1 MDDKTRADIME
12 YIMTGGAGEMLYA
25 ARVAERFAQ
34 EHVSISTETAIVML
48 EMLFEEA
55 KRRAH

>member
-1 MDDKTRADIME
+1 
-12 YIMTGGAGEMLYA
+12 MTGGIGEMLYA
-25 ARVAERFAQ
+25 ARVAERLAQ

>member
-1 MDDKTRADIME
+1 MDDKTRADVVD
-12 YIMTGGAGEMLYA
+12 YLMTGGIGEMLYA

>member
-12 YIMTGGAGEMLYA
+12 YIMTGGAGEMLA
-25 ARVAERFAQ
+25 LARISEGLMPTVA
-34 EHVSISTETAIVML
+34 ISTETAIVIL
-48 EMLFEEA
+48 EMVFEEA

>member
-12 YIMTGGAGEMLYA
+12 YIMAGGAGEMLA
-25 ARVAERFAQ
+25 LACSAEGLMPTVA
-34 EHVSISTETAIVML
+34 ISTETAIVIL
-48 EMLFEEA
+48 EMVFEEA